1 MNSILEWFMLVGA
14 IPLSVW
20 LQQIYLGLVNSS
32 VFILLALGLTII
44 FGLLGIINFAHGAFY
59 MLGAYLS
66 FSILMWTG
74 QFWLSLILA
83 PLGVG
88 LIGVFI
94 ERLFLRKVLPYGHV
108 PQLLL
113 TFGFAYIFEDVVKIV
128 WGTEPLKVK
137 IPALLSGSLSFL
149 GGSYPTYRLFIL
161 VVSFLV
167 FAFLFLI
174 LFKTRIG
181 IIVRAAVAKKEMVA
195 ALGFNVPLIFLL
207 LFGVGA
213 WLAGIAGVIAGPYL
227 ITHPGMAGAILVDLF
242 VVVVVGGLGSIQ
254 GAMLAAILIGEL
266 QSFGVLFLPQFSLFL
281 EFLLL
286 AAVLILKPE
295 GLLGEK

>member
-1 MNSILEWFMLVGA
+1 MDWMALLPVQILHCLVYGMV
-14 IPLSVW
+14 L
-20 LQQIYLGLVNSS
+20 
-32 VFILLALGLTII
+32 FLLASGLTLI
-44 FGLLGIINFAHGAFY
+44 FGMMDVLNFAHGAFY
-59 MLGAYLS
+59 MLGAY
-66 FSILMWTG
+66 FSYSVLAWTG

-83 PLGVG
+83 PWGVGGLGV
-88 LIGVFI
+88 LV
-94 ERLFLRKVLPYGHV
+94 ERIFLRKVHPYGHV

-113 TFGFAYIFEDVVKIV
+113 TFGIAYILEDVVKIL

-137 IPALLSGSLSFL
+137 IPTLLSGSVSFL
-149 GGSYPTYRLFIL
+149 GGPYPAYRLFIL
-161 VVSFLV
+161 LVSLSV

-195 ALGFNVPLIFLL
+195 ALGFNVPVIFLL
-207 LFGVGA
+207 LFGVGS
-213 WLAGIAGVIAGPYL
+213 WLAGIAGVIGGPYL
-227 ITHPGMAGAILVDLF
+227 ITHPGMGGAILVDLF

-266 QSFGVLFLPQFSLFL
+266 QSFGVLFIPQFSLFL

>member
-1 MNSILEWFMLVGA
+1 MDYLAIL
-14 IPLSVW
+14 PT
-20 LQQIYLGLVNSS
+20 QILHGLVYGA
-32 VFILLALGLTII
+32 VLFFLAAGLTLI
-44 FGLLGIINFAHGAFY
+44 FGMMDVINFAHGAFY
-59 MLGAYLS
+59 MLGAY
-66 FSILMWTG
+66 FSYSVLMWTG
-74 QFWLSLILA
+74 QFWLSLVFA

-88 LIGVFI
+88 LLGALV
-94 ERLFLRKVLPYGHV
+94 ERVCLRKIHAFGHV

-113 TFGFAYIFEDVVKIV
+113 TFGIAYILEDVVKIL
-128 WGTEPLKVK
+128 WGTEPLK
-137 IPALLSGSLSFL
+137 INLPEILTGSLSLF
-149 GGSYPTYRLFIL
+149 GWAYPTYRLFIL
-161 VVSFLV
+161 VASLLV
-167 FAFLFLI
+167 FAFMFLI

-195 ALGFNVPLIFLL
+195 ALGFNVPVIFLL
-207 LFGVGA
+207 LFGVGC
-213 WLAGIAGVIAGPYL
+213 WLAGVAGVIAGPYL
-227 ITHPGMAGAILVDLF
+227 ITHPGMGGAILIDLF
-242 VVVVVGGLGSIQ
+242 VVVVVGGLGSLQ